1 MSKNKTMA
9 FILILCA
16 FLGLFVVL
24 YKDQIFEKKNSDPYE
39 ISVIWRSKSTESSTT
54 IKQGIDQAA
63 KDFNAEVSFIT
74 LSSENNA
81 GEQISL
87 LQREIK
93 NGADAIVIAPVNS
106 TDLKEPIEKARKG
119 IPVVAMQSTVNTI
132 QDLPSISC
140 DNQKLGS
147 ALADAILKNGGSRR
161 HIAILRNSM
170 DCSNI
175 QQRYLGVLQ
184 TLKSAE
190 NDIEYWEIPNDSQEA
205 YDTAKG
211 MLQTSMADTL
221 VALDASTLEAA
232 AKAEKDLL
240 KTGSAQ
246 VQIYGIGRTNTVVSL
261 LEEQVINSIG
271 VENEYNLGYLSIRTA
286 VDKINKKQDTNQAGI
301 NFAIVSHAN
310 MYNSDNQRLLFPFVR

>member
-1 MSKNKTMA
+1 MTRNKIKV
-9 FILILCA
+9 FILILLA
-16 FLGLFVVL
+16 FAGSFLILNRDRF
-24 YKDQIFEKKNSDPYE
+24 FEKKSSDPYE

-63 KDFNAEVSFIT
+63 RDFNAEVSFIT
-74 LSSENNA
+74 LSGENNA

-106 TDLKEPIEKARKG
+106 TDLKEPIEKAQKG
-119 IPVVAMQSTVNTI
+119 IPVVAMQSTVTTI
-132 QDLPSISC
+132 KDLPTISC

-147 ALADAILKNGGSRR
+147 ALAEAILKNGGGHGR
-161 HIAILRNSM
+161 IAILRNSM
-170 DCSNI
+170 DSSNI

-184 TLKSAE
+184 TLKSSKD
-190 NDIEYWEIPNDSQEA
+190 NMEYWEIPNDSQEA
-205 YDTAKG
+205 YDTVKG
-211 MLQTSMADTL
+211 MLQTSSADTL
-221 VALDASTLEAA
+221 VALDASALEAA

-261 LEEQVINSIG
+261 LEEKIINSLG
-271 VENEYNLGYLSIRTA
+271 VENEYNLGYISIRTA
-286 VDKINKKQDTNQAGI
+286 VEKIGNKQAAGQAGI
-301 NFAIVSHAN
+301 NFAIVNHEN